1 MQTTLYTTP
10 AGFDSLAADWNVLVE
25 RSFTNVP
32 FLRLEWQQTWWT
44 HLGEGDLLLVAV
56 RADDGQLLGLA
67 PLFRLDRITHLSLNT
82 IGCVDVSDYLDL
94 IVARG
99 HEAAVYEALLDA
111 LASPDAPAWD
121 TWSLCNIPAASP
133 TLTLLPKLA
142 SARGYTVSKSVQE
155 VCPIVRLP
163 STWDEYLAL
172 LGKKDRHE
180 LRRKMRRAEEAGA
193 TLYLTRGQESLD
205 ADIDAFIDLLIKSR
219 PDKAEFMDA
228 SMRAF
233 FHAAAHAA
241 QRAGWLLLSFAEVEG
256 VKAAAYLNFDYA
268 NTVMLYNSGFDME
281 RFGHLSLGNAL
292 AGWSIQHAIEQGRT
306 AFDFLRGN
314 EVYKYRLGGV
324 DTEIYRLE
332 LKREIRV

>member
-10 AGFDSLAADWNVLVE
+10 AGFDSLAADWNALVE
-25 RSFTNVP
+25 RSVTNVP

-44 HLGEGDLLLVAV
+44 HLGEGELLLVAV
-56 RADDGQLLGLA
+56 RAGDGQLIGLA
-67 PLFRLDRITHLSLNT
+67 PLFRLDKITHMSLNT
-82 IGCVDVSDYLDL
+82 VGCVDVSDYLDL

-99 HEAAVYEALLDA
+99 HETAVYEALLDA
-111 LASPDAPAWD
+111 LAGPDAPAWD
-121 TWSLCNIPAASP
+121 TWSLCNVPAASP
-133 TLTLLPKLA
+133 TLSWLPELA
-142 SARGYTVSKSVQE
+142 AAHGYGVSKSVQE

-163 STWDEYLAL
+163 STWEGYLEL
-172 LGKKDRHE
+172 LDKKDRHE

-193 TLYLTRGQESLD
+193 SMYLTRGEESLD
-205 ADIDAFIDLLIKSR
+205 ADIDAFIELLIKSR

-241 QRAGWLLLSFAEVEG
+241 RQAGWLLLSFAEVQG

-292 AGWSIQHAIEQGRT
+292 AGWSIQHAIEQGRA

-314 EVYKYRLGGV
+314 EAYKYRLGGV
-324 DTEIYRLE
+324 DTQIYRLE
-332 LKREIRV
+332 LKREIRL